1 MDLCNVYTTPRSEK
15 QMITALNYIT
25 FILGNSTAAKAVYED
40 ISKTKDTL
48 KYVAGTLQL
57 CEDKYL
63 AENGYRKIKLQKHNY
78 VFLYTIDGNN
88 VYLEAFF
95 HTTQDY
101 ENIFKNTI

>member
-25 FILGNSTAAKAVYED
+25 YVLHNPTAAKAVYED
-40 ISKTKDTL
+40 IRKTKDTL
-48 KYVAGTLQL
+48 RYVASTLQL

-63 AENGYRKIKLQKHNY
+63 AENEYRKIKLQKHNY
-78 VFLYTIDGNN
+78 IFLYTMNDNN

-101 ENIFKNTI
+101 ESIFKNTI